1 MLQVEKG
8 RLHLYKRETPSSENG
23 KKKKRITKRKIY
35 IYRKY
40 LKRALYL
47 RKMRHECF
55 NFLSTEYK
63 EGEEIEDQDNDKET
77 LENMLAKDK

>member
-1 MLQVEKG
+1 ME
-8 RLHLYKRETPSSENG
+8 
-23 KKKKRITKRKIY
+23 KKKKKESQREKK
-35 IYRKY
+35 IYRKC